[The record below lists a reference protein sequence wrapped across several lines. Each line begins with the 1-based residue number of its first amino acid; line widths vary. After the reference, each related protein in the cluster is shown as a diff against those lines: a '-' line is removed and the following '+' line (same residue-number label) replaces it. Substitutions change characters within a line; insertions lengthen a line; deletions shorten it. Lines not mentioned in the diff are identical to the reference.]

1 MDKIP
6 RISDELTP
14 FFFLGLRRVA
24 GGFFLFFL
32 LIAEII
38 AHLESE
44 LNEGTSP
51 SKPSY
56 SRRKQKKLWKIFSS
70 HSDTTHVP
78 SHL

>member
-24 GGFFLFFL
+24 GDFPLFFL

-44 LNEGTSP
+44 LNETQCVGRVVS
-51 SKPSY
+51 SKIAGIKPKRSEA
-56 SRRKQKKLWKIFSS
+56 LHI
-70 HSDTTHVP
+70 P
-78 SHL
+78 